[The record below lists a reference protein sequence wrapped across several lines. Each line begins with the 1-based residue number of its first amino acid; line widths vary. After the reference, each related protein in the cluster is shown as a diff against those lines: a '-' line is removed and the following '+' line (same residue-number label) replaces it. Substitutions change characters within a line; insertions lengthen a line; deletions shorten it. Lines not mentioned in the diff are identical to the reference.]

1 MTYREMAKALMGIIK
16 GGSGGNESSER
27 TERGTVKSVSGKTAM
42 VTLDGAESPTEC
54 STVVAIKAGDRVNV
68 MYRNRSWTVV
78 GNITDPSASGAEAD
92 AHRQHF
98 WADEQGAH
106 VSETER
112 GADGANMLLTS
123 RKMEVR
129 DGARGLI
136 SVSGF
141 AGSTSVDY
149 DEIASVEYFD
159 GEAALATW
167 RNISDDGEL
176 LGSVTDLRGKSV
188 VRMTAT
194 SLKGGGGID
203 DWQSMFLGTVYGD
216 GTPVA
221 EMRVKSKDG
230 GYQEAFMSVVGDEQL
245 KKTQAFVKADEV
257 FVKDVQVEP
266 SGMSIAVGASPSS
279 LTTTKSLVPLNVAG
293 SSYGK
298 GMYKSV
304 GGCIGCNKS
313 GIVRVS
319 GQLYVSGGLTA
330 GDRVYAH
337 ICRIDAK
344 LNILSTNA
352 YASTRAYG
360 TYDIVVLP
368 PVLVHVDAGDYLALY
383 AQNYNGSRGNLSAN
397 SWSTYLTAEYVA
409 LD

>member
-1 MTYREMAKALMGIIK
+1 MARGVQIAKITENDSQEQRISKLNSNFQNLLAAAMKLDKLGVLSNRNRKQTEASLDTLSSSIDKNTGRINSVELDVEKAHQDIDGISQHFWHDEQ
-16 GGSGGNESSER
+16 GVHVSD
-27 TERGTVKSVSGKTAM
+27 TERGS
-42 VTLDGAESPTEC
+42 
-54 STVVAIKAGDRVNV
+54 
-68 MYRNRSWTVV
+68 
-78 GNITDPSASGAEAD
+78 
-92 AHRQHF
+92 
-98 WADEQGAH
+98 
-106 VSETER
+106 
-112 GADGANMLLTS
+112 DGANMLLTS

-129 DGARGLI
+129 DGSRGLI

-167 RNISDDGEL
+167 RNISDVGEL

-194 SLKGGGGID
+194 SLNGGSEID

-257 FVKDVQVEP
+257 FVKNVQIEP
-266 SGMSIAVGASPSS
+266 SGMSIAVGDSPSS
-279 LTTTKSLVPLNVAG
+279 LGTTKSLVKLGG
-293 SSYGK
+293 SKMSYGN
-298 GMYKSV
+298 GMYQST
-304 GGCIGCNKS
+304 GGCIGCSKS

-319 GQLYVSGGLTA
+319 GQLYVSGGLAA
-330 GDRVYAH
+330 GDRVYAY
-337 ICRIDAK
+337 ICRIDAN

-368 PVLVHVDAGDYLALY
+368 PVLVHVNAGNYLALY
-383 AQNYNGSRGNLSAN
+383 ANNYNGSRGNLSAN